1 MGTYA
6 IDYLEPAL
14 KTAHPGFLA
23 RLALS
28 LVTALA
34 QIAMC
39 NQVFVQNVN
48 LVTMAITVLS
58 HAVLTVS
65 CRLRHPLVTFVTRT
79 MAFVMADVI
88 MVGMGKHVAI
98 NVLLIVWVIN
108 VLWILVNVIWV
119 VSMTNME
126 NTVKILVLT
135 VQELHLETVTSI
147 LVVVYMV
154 VKMDILGIHAHRL
167 VIPDVKIK
175 HVSIR

>member
-48 LVTMAITVLS
+48 LVI
-58 HAVLTVS
+58 
-65 CRLRHPLVTFVTRT
+65 
-79 MAFVMADVI
+79 
-88 MVGMGKHVAI
+88 
-98 NVLLIVWVIN
+98 
-108 VLWILVNVIWV
+108 
-119 VSMTNME
+119 
-126 NTVKILVLT
+126 
-135 VQELHLETVTSI
+135 
-147 LVVVYMV
+147 
-154 VKMDILGIHAHRL
+154 
-167 VIPDVKIK
+167 
-175 HVSIR
+175 

>member
-6 IDYLEPAL
+6 IDYLESAL

-48 LVTMAITVLS
+48 LVTMAINVLS
-58 HAVLTVS
+58 DAVLTVS
-65 CRLRHPLVTFVTRT
+65 CWLRHPLVTFVTRA
-79 MAFVMADVI
+79 MAFIMADVK

-98 NVLLIVWVIN
+98 NVLLIVWAIN

-135 VQELHLETVTSI
+135 VQELHLETVT
-147 LVVVYMV
+147 
-154 VKMDILGIHAHRL
+154 
-167 VIPDVKIK
+167 
-175 HVSIR
+175 

>member
-14 KTAHPGFLA
+14 KTAYPGFLA

-48 LVTMAITVLS
+48 LDTMAITVLS

-65 CRLRHPLVTFVTRT
+65 CRLRHPLVTFRN
-79 MAFVMADVI
+79 A
-88 MVGMGKHVAI
+88 
-98 NVLLIVWVIN
+98 
-108 VLWILVNVIWV
+108 
-119 VSMTNME
+119 
-126 NTVKILVLT
+126 
-135 VQELHLETVTSI
+135 
-147 LVVVYMV
+147 
-154 VKMDILGIHAHRL
+154 
-167 VIPDVKIK
+167 
-175 HVSIR
+175 

>member
-14 KTAHPGFLA
+14 KTAHLGFMA

-65 CRLRHPLVTFVTRT
+65 CRFPHPPVTFVTRT
-79 MAFVMADVI
+79 MTFVMADVM
-88 MVGMGKHVAI
+88 MVSMGKHVAI
-98 NVLLIVWVIN
+98 NVLLIVWVIH
-108 VLWILVNVIWV
+108 VLWILVNVNWAI
-119 VSMTNME
+119 SMTNME
-126 NTVKILVLT
+126 NTVKMIVLT
-135 VQELHLETVTSI
+135 VQELLLETV
-147 LVVVYMV
+147 
-154 VKMDILGIHAHRL
+154 A
-167 VIPDVKIK
+167 
-175 HVSIR
+175 